1 MCYTVYKP
9 PFRVG
14 GFGSLVSGCGRFDA
28 RGLFFWFYGSMLQNH
43 IVLDVGCKTMWAS
56 GAFIM
61 AFVVSVNMDL
71 LTIRANDIN
80 MK

>member
-1 MCYTVYKP
+1 M
-9 PFRVG
+9 G
-14 GFGSLVSGCGRFDA
+14 
-28 RGLFFWFYGSMLQNH
+28 
-43 IVLDVGCKTMWAS
+43 AS